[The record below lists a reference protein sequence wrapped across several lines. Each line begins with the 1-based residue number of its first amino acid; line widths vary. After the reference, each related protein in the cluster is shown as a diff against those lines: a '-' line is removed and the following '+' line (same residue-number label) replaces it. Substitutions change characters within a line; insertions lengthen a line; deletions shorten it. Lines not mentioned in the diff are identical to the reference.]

1 MKTCHVTRCGDQNL
15 CGPCGLQ
22 WDVTDPEPPTCKHR
36 SIGVVAKRVERLAPG
51 PYVKDWQLLAQQMA
65 GRLLTDT
72 ELALARVLMDEAY
85 ELGRK
90 SRP

>member
-1 MKTCHVTRCGDQNL
+1 MNCHANRCGDQTL

-22 WDVTDPEPPTCKHR
+22 WDTNDPEPPKCKRR
-36 SIGVVAKRVERLAPG
+36 SIGVVAKRVERLAPAAV
-51 PYVKDWQLLAQQMA
+51 VKDWKTLAQQIA
-65 GRLLTDT
+65 GRVLTDA
-72 ELALARVLMDEAY
+72 ELALTRVLMDEAY